1 MSKFLLYVSSIF
13 VLILQPLSSSE
24 EYEEVPQELSMIESD
39 TSEMLEEAEEIPT
52 EDEES
57 ATTEENTEE
66 GKVIEPEGIDPEE
79 TEPKETE
86 PQDEIS
92 QAQQDANAA
101 EEAELREV
109 GVGEEP
115 IEE

>member
-52 EDEES
+52 EEES

-66 GKVIEPEGIDPEE
+66 GKVIEPEGIDAEE

>member
-1 MSKFLLYVSSIF
+1 MFKFLLYVSSIF
-13 VLILQPLSSSE
+13 ILILQPLSSSE

-52 EDEES
+52 EEES

-66 GKVIEPEGIDPEE
+66 GKVIEPEE